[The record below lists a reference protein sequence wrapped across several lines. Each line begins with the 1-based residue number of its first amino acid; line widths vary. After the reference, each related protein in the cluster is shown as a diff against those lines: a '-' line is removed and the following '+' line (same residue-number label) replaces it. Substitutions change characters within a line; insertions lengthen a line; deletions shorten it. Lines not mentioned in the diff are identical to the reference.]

1 MGIVG
6 TSIYGLVMFIFFIIF
21 LVNFFRH
28 LDDQKG
34 YKKLALALTF
44 LWFITEIIIFSLY
57 IDEGL
62 LKVSSIFF
70 DLLMFGKVFMFASL
84 GIYYSR
90 SMNNKDAPI
99 LRKGFDKENEI
110 NFIEIHKGLAY
121 SCMVV
126 IVALAYTYVLFKFT
140 SPQLPGSTETFSEL
154 GKENDLILSTRDNIV
169 VLIVVIQAAIG
180 EEILFRLG
188 IQNFLAHSLKLQEKK
203 YWIAIVIT
211 AFLWALGHSAV
222 LDPAWVKIAQIFP
235 IGILLGILYEKFGI
249 ECAILSHSVFNV
261 ATFLLQ
267 GFLIS

>member
-1 MGIVG
+1 MGIAG
-6 TSIYGLVMFIFFIIF
+6 TLIYSLAMAIFLIIF

-28 LDDQKG
+28 FEGQKG

-44 LWFITEIIIFSLY
+44 LWFITEIIIYCLY
-57 IDEGL
+57 IDEGV

-70 DLLMFGKVFMFASL
+70 DLLIFGKMFIFASL

-90 SMNNKDAPI
+90 SMNNKDVPI
-99 LRKGFDKENEI
+99 LRKGFNKENET
-110 NFIEIHKGLAY
+110 NFIEIHKGLVY

-126 IVALAYTYVLFKFT
+126 IVALAYTYILFKVT
-140 SPQLPGSTETFSEL
+140 NPQLPGSVETFSKL
-154 GKENDLILSTRDNIV
+154 GKDNEVMLSTKDNIV
-169 VLIVVIQAAIG
+169 MLVVLVQVAIG

-188 IQNFLAHSLKLQEKK
+188 IQNFLAHSLKLEENK

-211 AFLWALGHSAV
+211 AFLWALGHSSN

-235 IGILLGILYEKFGI
+235 IGILLGIGYKKFGT

-261 ATFLLQ
+261 AAFLLQ
-267 GFLIS
+267 GFFIS